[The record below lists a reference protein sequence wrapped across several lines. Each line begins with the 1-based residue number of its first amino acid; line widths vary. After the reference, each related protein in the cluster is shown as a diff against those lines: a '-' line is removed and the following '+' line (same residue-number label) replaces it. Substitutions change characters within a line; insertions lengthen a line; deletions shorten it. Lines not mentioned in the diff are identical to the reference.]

1 MNHSVIDTKS
11 LGEARNRYGPT
22 VARDVRTDPIR
33 LKTTTV
39 DSHAHVLVPE
49 AAEFIKAQGSGNMAA
64 LPFLKFS
71 TPETRETNLRQDEDR
86 RVALT
91 DPADRI
97 RVLDRQCI
105 DMQVVAPSPNQ
116 SYYEAPREH
125 AAKVSRLVN
134 EGVAAFVATN
144 PRRFAGLGTIPLQAP
159 EIALGEL
166 EHVMKHLGFRGVQ
179 VLTNV
184 NGKELSSPEF
194 EPIWANAAEL
204 GAVMML
210 HPMGFTEPQRLTQFY
225 FTNTIGNPFDT
236 TLALHNLIMSGVL
249 ERHPDLKIYS
259 VHGGGFLPCYSGRI
273 DHAWGARR
281 DANGNLPRRPTDYLR
296 KIYFDTTV
304 FTPHQLEYLVRQF
317 GADHI
322 VMGTDY
328 PYDMAEYFPLDH
340 VTSVKS
346 FSADEIAAV
355 AGGTAMKLF
364 GLSR

>member
-1 MNHSVIDTKS
+1 MSHSVIDTKT

-22 VARDVRTDPIR
+22 AARDVRTEPIR

-49 AAEFIKAQGSGNMAA
+49 AAAFIASQGSGDMAK
-64 LPFLKFS
+64 LPFLKYS

-91 DPADRI
+91 DPDDRI
-97 RVLDRQCI
+97 RVLDTQCI
-105 DMQVVAPSPNQ
+105 DMQVVAPAPNQ
-116 SYYEAPREH
+116 SYYEAPKEH
-125 AAKVSRLVN
+125 AARVSRMVN
-134 EGVAAFVATN
+134 EGVAAFVASY
-144 PRRFAGLGTIPLQAP
+144 PKRFAGLGTIPLQDP
-159 EIALGEL
+159 DTALAEL
-166 EHVMKHLGFRGVQ
+166 EHVMKNLGFKGVQ

-184 NGKELSSPEF
+184 NGQELSSPEL
-194 EPIWANAAEL
+194 EPIWAKAAEL

-210 HPMGFTEPQRLTQFY
+210 HPMGFTEPQRLTSFY

-236 TLALHNLIMSGVL
+236 TLALHYLIMGGVL
-249 ERHPDLKIYS
+249 ERHPELKIYS

-281 DANGNLPRRPTDYLR
+281 DANGGLPKRPTDYLR

-328 PYDMAEYFPLDH
+328 PYDMGEYYPVDH
-340 VTSVKS
+340 VTSVPS
-346 FSADEIAAV
+346 FSDSETAAV
-355 AGGTAMKLF
+355 AGGTAIELF

>member
-1 MNHSVIDTKS
+1 MNHSVIDTKA

-22 VARDVRTDPIR
+22 AARNVRTEPIR

-39 DSHAHVLVPE
+39 DSHAHVLVLE
-49 AAEFIKAQGSGNMAA
+49 AADFIASRGSGSMAA

-97 RVLDRQCI
+97 RVLDRQAI
-105 DMQVVAPSPNQ
+105 DMQVVAPAPNQ
-116 SYYEAPREH
+116 SYYEAPRDI

-134 EGVAAFVATN
+134 EGVAAFVATH
-144 PRRFAGLGTIPLQAP
+144 PDRFAGLGTIPLQTP
-159 EIALGEL
+159 EIAVSEL
-166 EHVMKHLGFRGVQ
+166 EHVMKHLGFRGAQ

-184 NGKELSSPEF
+184 NGRELSSPEF
-194 EPIWANAAEL
+194 EPVWAKAAEL

-225 FTNTIGNPFDT
+225 FTNTIGNPLDT
-236 TLALHNLIMSGVL
+236 TLALHYLIMGGVL

-259 VHGGGFLPCYSGRI
+259 VHGGGFLPAYSGRI

-281 DANGNLPRRPTDYLR
+281 DANGGLPKPPTHYLR
-296 KIYFDTTV
+296 KVTFDTTV

-328 PYDMAEYFPLDH
+328 PYDMADYFPVDH
-340 VTSVKS
+340 VTGVKS
-346 FSADEIAAV
+346 FSEDEVAAV

>member
-1 MNHSVIDTKS
+1 MNHSVIDTKT

-22 VARDVRTDPIR
+22 AARNVRTEPIR

-49 AAEFIKAQGSGNMAA
+49 AAKYIAAQGSGSMAA

-97 RVLDRQCI
+97 RVLDRQAI
-105 DMQVVAPSPNQ
+105 DMQVVAPAPNQ
-116 SYYEAPREH
+116 SYYEAPKEH
-125 AAKVSRLVN
+125 AAKVSRMVN
-134 EGVAAFVATN
+134 EGVAAFVATH
-144 PRRFAGLGTIPLQAP
+144 PDRFAGLGTIPLQTP
-159 EIALGEL
+159 EIALTEL
-166 EHVMKHLGFRGVQ
+166 EHLMKHLRFRGAQ

-184 NGKELSSPEF
+184 NGRELSSPEF
-194 EPIWANAAEL
+194 EPVWAKAAEL

-210 HPMGFTEPQRLTQFY
+210 HPMGFTEPQRFTQFY
-225 FTNTIGNPFDT
+225 FTNTIGNPLDT
-236 TLALHNLIMSGVL
+236 TLALHHLIMSGVL
-249 ERHPDLKIYS
+249 ERHPELTVYS

-281 DANGNLPRRPTDYLR
+281 DANAGLPKRPTDYLR

-304 FTPHQLEYLVRQF
+304 FTPRQLEYLVREF
-317 GADHI
+317 GPDHV

-340 VTSVKS
+340 VTSVES
-346 FSADEIAAV
+346 FTAEEIAAV
-355 AGGTAMKLF
+355 AGGSAMKLF

>member
-1 MNHSVIDTKS
+1 MNHSVIDTKT

-22 VARDVRTDPIR
+22 AARDVRTEPIR

-39 DSHAHVLVPE
+39 DCHAHALAPE
-49 AAEFIKAQGSGNMAA
+49 AAKYIAAQGSGNMAA

-71 TPETRETNLRQDEDR
+71 TPETRETNIKQDEDR
-86 RVALT
+86 RVALS
-91 DPADRI
+91 DPADRL
-97 RVLDRQCI
+97 RVLDTQNI
-105 DMQVVAPSPNQ
+105 DMQVVAPAPNQ
-116 SYYEAPREH
+116 SYYEAPAEH
-125 AAKVSRLVN
+125 AAKVSRMVN
-134 EGVAAFVATN
+134 EGVAAFVAHE
-144 PRRFAGLGTIPLQAP
+144 PKRFAGLGTIPMQTPDKAP
-159 EIALGEL
+159 AEL
-166 EHVMKHLGFRGVQ
+166 EHVMKHLGFKGMQ

-194 EPIWANAAEL
+194 EPVWAKAAEL
-204 GAVMML
+204 GAVVML

-236 TLALHNLIMSGVL
+236 TLALHHLIMSGVL
-249 ERHPDLKIYS
+249 ERYPDLKIYA
-259 VHGGGFLPCYSGRI
+259 VHGGGFLPSYSGRI

-281 DANGNLPRRPTDYLR
+281 DANGGLPKRPTDYLH
-296 KIYFDTTV
+296 KIYFDSIV

-346 FSADEIAAV
+346 FSEDEVAAV

-364 GLSR
+364 GLSG